1 MEIKDILASHNP
13 VLLRG
18 LFQFTLADSDEKIL
32 LKFRLWHGYFFPH
45 HFKSEDA
52 PVHRDINLG
61 NLHAYRGTLDAFV
74 DIAFRG
80 AGKDVKTKAFIAFV
94 ILNDKENFRRYF
106 RILSA
111 DGGNSTQT
119 VTDIYNMLV
128 APRVFAVYPHTF
140 AKTSDKVKLAETMHD
155 FVTATGVKVSA
166 DTVGSSQRGAVQ
178 DASRPDFIW
187 YNDFETRVTLRS
199 AVTSRAIWD
208 NMEEA
213 RTGLEKGGAC
223 VYTCNY
229 VSEMGNVHRLV
240 TEKLSP
246 RKRILIVPI
255 AQKGTDGRWQTIWS
269 RYTHEDVVE
278 MERTDEDFEGERL
291 CKPSAAKDIFFD
303 RERLDRMLVLPP
315 IKEIN
320 GFKIYRNYDP
330 SHRYASGHDV
340 AGGMGLD
347 SSTSVFIDFD
357 VFPCQV
363 VATYHDNLIKPDMFG
378 DEIYRQIEYFG
389 FCLIAPEKNNHGH
402 ATIARL
408 RQLDKAEICTTERKG
423 DSILMPTAK
432 EYGWETNAVTKN
444 TMLTHFRKAIEDGH
458 LELNDPHLIAEAKAF
473 TRNDMM
479 DKPVD
484 PRLVTNTTRHFD
496 LLMAACIAWQM
507 RDRAYPKSAAPLTA
521 AERETK
527 EAMEWLAQQRDM
539 HTGNNDNFSSMG

>member
-1 MEIKDILASHNP
+1 MELKEILASNDP
-13 VLLRG
+13 KLLRA
-18 LFQFTLADSDEKIL
+18 LFSFSLEDSDEKIL
-32 LKFRLWHGYFFPH
+32 LKFNLWHRYCFPH

-52 PVHRDINLG
+52 TLHKEINLG
-61 NLHAYRGTLDAFV
+61 NLHAYRGILDAFV

-80 AGKDVKTKAFIAFV
+80 AGKDVKTKAFIAFAV
-94 ILNDKENFRRYF
+94 LNDTDHFRRFF

-111 DGGNSTQT
+111 DGSNSTQT
-119 VTDIYNMLV
+119 VTDIYNMLI
-128 APRVFAVYPHTF
+128 APRVFAIYPDTF
-140 AKTSDKVKLAETMHD
+140 AKSDKAKLAETMHD
-155 FVTATGVKVSA
+155 FVTATGIKVSA
-166 DTVGSSQRGAVQ
+166 DTVGSSQRGAIQ

-187 YNDFETRVTLRS
+187 YNDFETRETLRS
-199 AVTSRAIWD
+199 AVKSRSIWD

-229 VSEMGNVHRLV
+229 ISEMGNVHRLV

-246 RKRILIVPI
+246 RKRVLIVPI
-255 AQKGTDGRWQTIWS
+255 AQKGTDGQWHTAWS

-278 MERTDEDFEGERL
+278 MQRTDEDFEGERL

-303 RERLDRMLVLPP
+303 RERLDRMPLLPP
-315 IKEIN
+315 VKEIN
-320 GFKIYRNYDP
+320 GFKIFRNYDP

-340 AGGMGLD
+340 AGGVGLD
-347 SSTSVFIDFD
+347 SSTSVFVDFD
-357 VFPCQV
+357 VFPAQV
-363 VATYHDNLIKPDMFG
+363 VATYHDNTIKPDVFG
-378 DEIYRQIEYFG
+378 DEIYRQVEYFG

-432 EYGWETNAVTKN
+432 EYGWETNAVTKL
-444 TMLTHFRKAIEDGH
+444 TMLTHARKAIEDG
-458 LELNDPHLIAEAKAF
+458 LVELNDPDLIAEAKAF

-479 DKPVD
+479 DKAID
-484 PRLVTNTTRHFD
+484 PRLVSSQTRHFD
-496 LLMAACIAWQM
+496 LLMAFCIAWQM

-521 AERETK
+521 GERETK
-527 EAMEWLAQQRDM
+527 EAMEWLATQRDM
-539 HTGNNDNFSSMG
+539 HTGKDDNFSSMG